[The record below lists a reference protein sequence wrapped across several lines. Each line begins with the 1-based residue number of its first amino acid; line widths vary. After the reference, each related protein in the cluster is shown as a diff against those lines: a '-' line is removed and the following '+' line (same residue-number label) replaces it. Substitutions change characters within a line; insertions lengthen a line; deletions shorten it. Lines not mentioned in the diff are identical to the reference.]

1 MKSIDGRIAWGLLLV
16 AAGVLFLLENLGVF
30 EVSGLFFAVL
40 LGAAGVVFLA
50 MVIANRS
57 NWWAVIPGLILVY
70 LGAMI
75 ALDSLITNFSGIY
88 GGAAFL
94 AVIGLSFWIV
104 YFMNRSYWWAVI
116 PGGVMVTLALVAGLS
131 ELVPGDYLGGTF
143 FLGLGLTFGL
153 VAILPTPGGRMHWAL
168 IPGGILFLMGIIIT
182 AVSTRFANLVWP
194 VALILAGLYL
204 FFARSSSKS

>member
-30 EVSGLFFAVL
+30 EVSGLIFAVL

-75 ALDSLITNFSGIY
+75 ALDSLIPNFSGIY